1 MSASG
6 ERGPVIGLDTNVLL
20 RYFQKDDPVQ
30 TERAAAL
37 IGSFTVERPGFITC
51 GVLMELEWVL
61 SSKSSKY
68 KVSRHDVAEILLRL
82 MLAPEVVIEQSTAV
96 WEALRIYRSTRADFS
111 DCLIERIGAAAGC
124 DYTVTYD
131 VTAAKTAGMRL
142 LK

>member
-1 MSASG
+1 
-6 ERGPVIGLDTNVLL
+6 VIGLDTNVLL
-20 RYFQKDDPVQ
+20 RYLVKDDPIQ

-37 IGSFTVERPGFITC
+37 IESFTPERPGFITC

-61 SSKSSKY
+61 TSKY
-68 KVSRHDVAEILLRL
+68 RLNRNNIAEILLRF
-82 MLAPEVVIEQSTAV
+82 MLAPEVVVEQSATV

-111 DCLIERIGAAAGC
+111 DCLIERIGAASGC

-131 VTAAKTAGMRL
+131 VTAAKTTGMRL

>member
-1 MSASG
+1 VSG
-6 ERGPVIGLDTNVLL
+6 EREPVIGLDTNVLL
-20 RYFQKDDPVQ
+20 RYLVKDDPVQ

-37 IGSFTVERPGFITC
+37 IESFTPEHPGFVAC

-61 SSKSSKY
+61 TSKY
-68 KVSRHDVAEILLRL
+68 KLNRNDIAEILLRF
-82 MLAPEVVIEQSTAV
+82 MLAPEVVIEQSATV
-96 WEALRIYRSTRADFS
+96 WEALRIYRSTRGDFS

-131 VTAAKTAGMRL
+131 VIAAKTAGMRL